1 MRIHTYEN
9 NEWTIKGRY
18 AAAIED
24 DEEICWMKI
33 NQGYVLLMWLVSSRE
48 YIPININDFQ

>member
-1 MRIHTYEN
+1 MRIHTYEDD
-9 NEWTIKGRY
+9 EWTIKGRY

-33 NQGYVLLMWLVSSRE
+33 NQGYVLPMWLVSSRE
-48 YIPININDFQ
+48 YISININDFQ